1 MEKSKRIYRLG
12 LDIGIGSVGWAVVSE
27 KDGIGRI
34 ENFGTRIFDSGE
46 LNKVKRRTSQERRGF
61 RSVRRVQRRRK
72 FRKQSVKLFLTEIG
86 FLTNDEIKKAEENF
100 TADIIPLKVRA
111 IKEKISKSELLN
123 CLIHTCNHRGYKDF
137 YEIDEDEIEN
147 EDEAEEQGNIA
158 AANSFDK
165 NFRKSGCT
173 IVSEYLM
180 KNYKVSDG
188 KINFRN
194 KDHKEDE
201 RIIIRRKH
209 MEKEIETILE
219 KQSEFYNEL
228 TEENRKNIFEIIF
241 RQRAFEDGP
250 GQAGNSY
257 RRYKGFIDSIGR
269 CRFYPEENRGFR
281 NTVIGDLFAGINA
294 LSQYR
299 YVNKE
304 TGEVGLTPEIAKI
317 LIDEILKKGNLNKTE
332 AKKLLKKENIEIY
345 GSKDVDKTL
354 TSSFKYIKGIKKI
367 TDEAKI
373 NWNTLISENQFEY
386 EENKM
391 SLLNKLGCI
400 LSCWQTPSK
409 RSGKLEEFIKNHP
422 KGNLF
427 NDEVLEKLM
436 KKKISGTSNA
446 SYHYMS
452 EAVQAFLEGK
462 IYGDFQWE
470 REEKLLNKQIENNN
484 IKVPVSALKNNVDI
498 VDNPVVYRG
507 INETRKIVNA
517 IIDVYGMPEYI
528 NVEFAKDVAKSFAA
542 RDKEKKRQDKNRE
555 KNEKT
560 VKEIAKILGIEET
573 DVRGTQI
580 ERYKLYKE
588 QECKCMYSGESLDLK
603 KVLSDKDR
611 SYEVDHII
619 PYSLILDDTLANK
632 ALVLGSENQIKKQ
645 RVPLMYLTGKKKE
658 DFLKNVEAFSTRK
671 VNPISAKKREYL
683 LMPTIYG
690 KEIQEKLKDWKSRNI
705 NDTRYITKF
714 MIALLKSTL
723 IKENENGEKLPHVYG
738 IRGHITSRF
747 RKKWLGKNWGNE
759 EKPRES
765 YLNHA
770 ADAVVI
776 ACLTQDDV
784 RITMEYEKLR
794 QMYRHKEWM
803 NNDNYREA
811 LFRVAGRLK
820 MFSKKSKEE
829 IVDILLDRNFSTSII
844 PSLYKEVDVRFGPV
858 EGDKRTE
865 EEFRIDI
872 NNYYSGTE
880 DFIVKPHLTHVSK
893 KQTKRFRGTVADS
906 NPIRLIDEEGEKIKI
921 SRKSIKDIKR
931 KDLKNLHTNDT
942 SLIEALNKVFE
953 GKEDKDTVE
962 KYMKENN
969 LKEFCTAGGQ
979 KVYKVSVRC
988 PKVSNYYKKQ
998 IDGKNFSIL
1007 GVPKYYCVEVYEDN
1021 KGKTRTWGLRYVDM
1035 VKHEG
1040 KLYLKDNVLPK
1051 DYAKHV
1057 TYLFKGD
1064 YIVVYKKD
1072 EKIFEGYY
1080 QSVAALTLNRVW
1092 CTFMNNSELIRV
1104 SISSNCRV
1112 EKYQI
1117 DLLGRK
1123 CGKIDES
1130 RGDYP
1135 CFVPLSSKK
1144 KKS

>member
-373 NWNTLISENQFEY
+373 NWNT
-386 EENKM
+386 
-391 SLLNKLGCI
+391 
-400 LSCWQTPSK
+400 
-409 RSGKLEEFIKNHP
+409 
-422 KGNLF
+422 
-427 NDEVLEKLM
+427 M

-880 DFIVKPHLTHVSK
+880 DFIVKPHLSHVSK
-893 KQTKRFRGTVADS
+893 KQTKRFRGAFAAS
-906 NPIRLIDEEGEKIKI
+906 NPIRLVDEEGKKRKIL
-921 SRKSIKDIKR
+921 RKSIKVIKR
-931 KDLKNLHTNDT
+931 EDLKNLHTNDT

-953 GKEDKDTVE
+953 GGKDGYTVG

-1007 GVPKYYCVEVYEDN
+1007 DVRKYYCAEVYEDN
-1021 KGKTRTWGLRYVDM
+1021 NGKTRTWGLRYVDM
-1035 VKHEG
+1035 VKREG

-1072 EKIFEGYY
+1072 KKIFEGYY
-1080 QSVAALTLNRVW
+1080 QSVKNVNENRV
-1092 CTFMNNSELIRV
+1092 TVFGGNGSKVITL
-1104 SISSNCRV
+1104 SIGSNCRV

-1123 CGKIDES
+1123 CGRIDES